1 MHAIAS
7 RRLIFAFAALALL
20 VASLAPDRS
29 QSAETTPRGSLA
41 GQLLIATPAMRD
53 PRFDRAVILM
63 LRHDQD
69 GAFGIVINRPL
80 GQRPLAELLQAP
92 GAKDTTVSGNVQV
105 FNGGPVQPNVGF
117 VVHSTDYHRAETLD
131 VGGRVSM
138 TSSREVLRDIADK
151 KGPAKALIAFGYA
164 GWAPGQLEAELARN
178 VWHTAPEDR
187 NSCSMTTATRCGA
200 RHGLPHSR
208 PVTGRRCRYAA
219 GAERNVWKPAT
230 AIKRVTPRGRK
241 DRSFDPRNLAAFC
254 WVEAMLPWTARAMLI
269 KLAGVVSR
277 CRSAERYCGNAA
289 SDMREIDHEQKT
301 GLGDDGSF
309 QGLAELVAYDEGL
322 FEKEGIVVEWADR
335 EKDVDKYAQLNVTS
349 HKGVNPFSSHGKLLE
364 QGKADLYNACEWGNY
379 SRVEGTKVGSRQ
391 IGRRSIV
398 TFAALVVRS
407 DSPVQTPQQFADW
420 QIGVLL
426 FGTTI

>member
-7 RRLIFAFAALALL
+7 RRLIFAFAALALW

-53 PRFDRAVILM
+53 PRFDHAVILM

-80 GQRPLAELLQAP
+80 GQRPLADLLQAA

-131 VGGRVSM
+131 VGGRVAM

-178 VWHTAPEDR
+178 VWYTAPEDSQLVFDDDR
-187 NSCSMTTATRCGA
+187 DK
-200 RHGLPHSR
+200 
-208 PVTGRRCRYAA
+208 
-219 GAERNVWKPAT
+219 VWEHAT
-230 AIKRVTPRGRK
+230 ARRT
-241 DRSFDPRNLAAFC
+241 
-254 WVEAMLPWTARAMLI
+254 
-269 KLAGVVSR
+269 
-277 CRSAERYCGNAA
+277 
-289 SDMREIDHEQKT
+289 Q
-301 GLGDDGSF
+301 
-309 QGLAELVAYDEGL
+309 
-322 FEKEGIVVEWADR
+322 
-335 EKDVDKYAQLNVTS
+335 
-349 HKGVNPFSSHGKLLE
+349 
-364 QGKADLYNACEWGNY
+364 DL
-379 SRVEGTKVGSRQ
+379 
-391 IGRRSIV
+391 
-398 TFAALVVRS
+398 
-407 DSPVQTPQQFADW
+407 
-420 QIGVLL
+420 
-426 FGTTI
+426 

>member
-7 RRLIFAFAALALL
+7 RRLVFALAALALW

-53 PRFDRAVILM
+53 PRFDHAVILM

-80 GQRPLAELLQAP
+80 GQRPLADLLQAA

-131 VGGRVSM
+131 VGGRVAM

-178 VWHTAPEDR
+178 VWYTAPEDSQLVFDDDR
-187 NSCSMTTATRCGA
+187 DK
-200 RHGLPHSR
+200 
-208 PVTGRRCRYAA
+208 
-219 GAERNVWKPAT
+219 VWEHAT
-230 AIKRVTPRGRK
+230 ARRT
-241 DRSFDPRNLAAFC
+241 
-254 WVEAMLPWTARAMLI
+254 
-269 KLAGVVSR
+269 
-277 CRSAERYCGNAA
+277 
-289 SDMREIDHEQKT
+289 Q
-301 GLGDDGSF
+301 
-309 QGLAELVAYDEGL
+309 
-322 FEKEGIVVEWADR
+322 
-335 EKDVDKYAQLNVTS
+335 
-349 HKGVNPFSSHGKLLE
+349 
-364 QGKADLYNACEWGNY
+364 DL
-379 SRVEGTKVGSRQ
+379 
-391 IGRRSIV
+391 
-398 TFAALVVRS
+398 
-407 DSPVQTPQQFADW
+407 
-420 QIGVLL
+420 
-426 FGTTI
+426 